1 MSAEKILSDWKKKL
15 YKPLYWLEGEED
27 YYIDKVMNY
36 AEHKILPESEAGFNL
51 SVFYGKD
58 ASWSDVVNACMRYPM
73 FAERQVVLL
82 KEAQQ
87 MKDID
92 KLENYIEHPL
102 TSTIFVV
109 SYKEKALDKRTKL
122 YKLINKNGEVFTS
135 EKIKEYKL
143 VEWVT
148 EYLKEQDFTMSQK
161 GVLLLVDHLGNDLN
175 RIVHEIEKTTVNLGT
190 RKTITEDDIEKYVG
204 VSKEYNAFELQ
215 AAIGKKDLSKAMRII
230 QYFESNPKAVPIQLV
245 LPALYGFFSKLYIIF
260 GMADKSEAA
269 VKPFFY
275 NNPYA
280 AKEAIATA
288 KMYGYEGVER
298 ALLLL
303 HHYNLKSVGVN
314 DSGSSDGSLMKEMV
328 VKMME

>member
-15 YKPLYWLEGEED
+15 FKPLYWLEGEEG

-36 AEHKILPESEAGFNL
+36 AEHQILSDSEASFNL

-58 ASWSDVVNACMRYPM
+58 ANWSDVVNACMRYPM

-102 TSTIFVV
+102 ASTIFVV
-109 SYKEKALDKRTKL
+109 SYKENTLDKRTKL
-122 YKLINKNGEVFTS
+122 YKTIKKDGEVFTS
-135 EKIKEYKL
+135 EKIKDYKL

-148 EYLKEQDFTMSQK
+148 EYIKAQDFTMSQK

-175 RIVHEIEKTTVNLGT
+175 RIVNELEKITVNLGQ

-215 AAIGKKDLSKAMRII
+215 AALSKKDLAKAIRII
-230 QYFESNPKAVPIQLV
+230 QYFEGNPKAAPIQMV

-288 KMYGYEGVER
+288 KIYGHDGVER

-303 HHYNLKSVGVN
+303 HEYNLKSVGVN
-314 DSGSSDGSLMKEMV
+314 DSDTSDGSLLKEMV
-328 VKMME
+328 VKMMG